1 MSMNIKYLHRGTI
14 FGTMAET
21 GDDYNTSLAKLT
33 AYFEPTSNT
42 DIAIFELRE
51 MKQEHG
57 DSQRLLL
64 SVESKRNTL

>member
-1 MSMNIKYLHRGTI
+1 MSMNIKYLHRWTI

-21 GDDYNTSLAKLT
+21 GDDYNAALAKLT

-42 DIAIFELRE
+42 DIAIFEFRE
-51 MKQEHG
+51 LKQEHG

-64 SVESKRNTL
+64 SVERKRNTL